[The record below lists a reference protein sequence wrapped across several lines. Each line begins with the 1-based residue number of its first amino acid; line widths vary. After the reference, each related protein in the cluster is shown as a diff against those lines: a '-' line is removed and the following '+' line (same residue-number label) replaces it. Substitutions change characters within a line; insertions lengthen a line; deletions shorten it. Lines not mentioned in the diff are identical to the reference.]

1 MAAKTVRSYEVYQRQ
16 TERDIPIVVPPGFS
30 LQPDFIAEPYATLAL
45 LRDNYSCFRD
55 WDTNTLWVTRYD
67 DVTSLIADD
76 ANFGTRQRG
85 LSYGSDFSGRD
96 LHEDPLV
103 SMAIASGIQDG
114 APSIAEVSLYNFV
127 NCAEPDLIANFV
139 EPFIESLLASVVGI
153 HISDADRFG
162 TLWRVINEGVCW
174 NTNREDRGRRAIT
187 ELVTLITEYLPKKR
201 SDPTNDI
208 LSAAMSCSTGGPED
222 ELALNVVA
230 TLMELDLRI
239 LEGSLANLLYLMM
252 THPDQY
258 ELVRQNDELVE
269 RAWQETLRHS
279 PPITEV
285 HRYAKHEV
293 ERFGQLIPMGGLV
306 ICSVAAANRDPKIF
320 NEPDRFDITR
330 KDLAYREPRGQFRID
345 GLPAGVVPSLGAP
358 ATLPTDSPSTYG
370 LTAYAAIVAAKSVL
384 LGSNHFQLAEPHDH
398 TIAARW
404 PEDARVCRRLLVKR
418 GA

>member
-16 TERDIPIVVPPGFS
+16 TERDVPIIVPPGFS
-30 LQPDFIAEPYATLAL
+30 LQPDFVAEPYATLAL
-45 LRDNYSCFRD
+45 LRDNYACFRD

-114 APSIAEVSLYNFV
+114 APRIAEVSLCNFV

-201 SDPTNDI
+201 SYPTNDI
-208 LSAAMSCSTGGPED
+208 LSAAMSRSTGESED

-230 TLMELDLRI
+230 ALMELDLRI

-306 ICSVAAANRDPKIF
+306 ICSVAAANRDPNIF

-404 PEDARVCRRLLVKR
+404 PGDARVCRRLLVKR